1 MVVGHPVEENWV
13 GLIAGPD
20 FVRREI
26 IDEIAPLLDRYRA
39 ELLLLDEKG
48 GRSAGTSVSLPE
60 SPSQPVA
67 RRTVAETGLP
77 WTLHVYSS
85 DLDED
90 LALLAGRR
98 RLVAVGLVLMTA
110 LVVAGGVLSAQS
122 VRRELRVADLK
133 SSLVAA
139 VSHEFRTPLTLLR
152 QTTEALADGRVS
164 DAPTQHRYYYRQLRA
179 TDRLQRLVE
188 GMLDFARLE
197 AGAFELSAEAFNAGD
212 WVAAV
217 TEAFNS
223 EVEGNVAQVRLEATV
238 PDVDIHADREA
249 LTRVLWNLMDNA
261 VKHSPAGTPVNVRV
275 LQEADGM
282 AVEVRDRGPGVDP
295 GERDAIFDRFARGRQ
310 AAGRAQGTGLG
321 LALAREIARAHGG
334 DVTVRGRP
342 GGGSIFTLSLPL
354 GGHG

>member
-1 MVVGHPVEENWV
+1 
-13 GLIAGPD
+13 
-20 FVRREI
+20 
-26 IDEIAPLLDRYRA
+26 
-39 ELLLLDEKG
+39 
-48 GRSAGTSVSLPE
+48 
-60 SPSQPVA
+60 
-67 RRTVAETGLP
+67 
-77 WTLHVYSS
+77 
-85 DLDED
+85 
-90 LALLAGRR
+90 
-98 RLVAVGLVLMTA
+98 MTA